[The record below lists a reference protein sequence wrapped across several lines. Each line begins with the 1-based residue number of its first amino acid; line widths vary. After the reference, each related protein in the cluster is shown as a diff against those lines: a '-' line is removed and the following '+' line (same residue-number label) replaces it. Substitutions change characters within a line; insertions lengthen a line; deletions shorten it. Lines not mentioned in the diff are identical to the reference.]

1 MTNLDAA
8 AVGLDDAWD
17 ILVGDFREP
26 GDPLPEPW
34 ASVIGPWDIPQLT
47 NRPYVYVNFMLSRDG
62 RATFNE
68 PDIISPGLLAL
79 GKGHDPW
86 LMGVLRARA
95 DAVMVG
101 DGTLRANPD
110 HIWTSEYIYPAA
122 TSSFAELRR
131 AENLA
136 EKVPLVLVSFDADL
150 PSSAA
155 QFQYADGHTILAT
168 TARGEAQA
176 RALAA
181 EAAGQ
186 VDVEVVGEE
195 SVDLAELLHRLHEK
209 YGIRRLLCEGGPR
222 LYAGLLAD
230 RLVDDEFLTLSPVIM
245 GAAPTATRPSLVE
258 GIAFRPENAPVSRLL
273 SVARS
278 GDFLFLRS
286 RYSDIG

>member
-1 MTNLDAA
+1 MTNVDAA
-8 AVGLDDAWD
+8 AVGLDDAWE

-34 ASVIGPWDIPQLT
+34 ASVIGPWDIPHLAD
-47 NRPYVYVNFMLSRDG
+47 RPYVYVNFMLSRDG

-68 PDIISPGLLAL
+68 PDIVSPGLLAL

-110 HIWTSEYIYPAA
+110 HLWTPEYIYPAA
-122 TSSFAELRR
+122 TSSFAELRS

-136 EKVPLVLVSFDADL
+136 ERTPLVLVSFDADL

-155 QFQYADGHTILAT
+155 QFRHPDAHTILAT
-168 TARGEAQA
+168 TARGEQQA
-176 RALAA
+176 RALAE
-181 EAAGQ
+181 EAAGR
-186 VDVEVVGEE
+186 VDVEVVGED
-195 SVDLAELLHRLHEK
+195 SVDLRDLLYRLRQT
-209 YGIRRLLCEGGPR
+209 YGISRLLCEGGPR
-222 LYAGLLAD
+222 LYAGLLAEG
-230 RLVDDEFLTLSPVIM
+230 LVDDEFLTLSPIVM
-245 GAAPTATRPSLVE
+245 GAAPATSRPSLVE